1 MLDIKFVRENPD
13 TVKENIKK
21 KFQDEKLPLVD
32 EVIDLDVKYRAAMT
46 EANELRASR
55 NALSKKVGQLMGQ
68 AKKDP
73 SKLAEAEEAKAQ
85 VKANADRLAELET
98 LHDELAVRIRK
109 IMLTIPNIIDPSVP
123 IGPDD
128 SANVE
133 VERFGEPAV
142 PDFDIPYHTEI
153 MESFNG
159 VDMDSAGRVSGSGFY
174 YLMGDI
180 ARLHSAVTAYGRD
193 FMIDKGFTYC
203 IPPFMIH
210 GNVVEGVMSQTD
222 MDAMVYK
229 IEGED
234 LYLIGTC
241 EHSMIGKFI
250 DQILPEAS
258 LPQTLTSYSPCFR
271 KEKGAHGIEER
282 GVYRIHQF
290 EKQEMIV
297 VCKPEESRDW
307 YEKMWRY
314 SVELFR
320 NLEIPV
326 RQLEC
331 CSGDLADLK
340 VKSCD
345 IEAWSPRQKK
355 YFEVC
360 SCSNL
365 GDAQARRLKIRV
377 KGEDGKMYL
386 PHTLNNTV
394 VAPPRML
401 IAFLENHL
409 RADGSVNIPEVLR
422 PYMGGKEVLIPCK
435 K

>member
-1 MLDIKFVRENPD
+1 MLDMKFVRENPEA
-13 TVKENIKK
+13 VKENIKK
-21 KFQDEKLPLVD
+21 KFQDAKLPLVD
-32 EVIDLDVKYRAAMT
+32 EVLALDEENRAAVS
-46 EANELRASR
+46 EANDLRASR
-55 NALSKKVGQLMGQ
+55 NTLSKQVGMLMGQ

-73 SKLAEAEEAKAQ
+73 SKLAEAEAVKAQ
-85 VKANADRLAELET
+85 VKANADRLAELEAKET
-98 LHDELAVRIRK
+98 ELAAKIRH
-109 IMLTIPNIIDPSVP
+109 IMLQIPNIIDPSVP

-133 VERFGEPAV
+133 VQRFGEPV
-142 PDFDIPYHTEI
+142 TPDFEIPYHTQI

-159 VDMDSAGRVSGSGFY
+159 IDMDAAGRVSGNGFY

-180 ARLHSAVTAYGRD
+180 ARLHEAVLAYARD
-193 FMIDKGFTYC
+193 FMINKGFTFC

-222 MDAMVYK
+222 MEAMMYK

-234 LYLIGTC
+234 LYLIGTS

-250 DQILPEAS
+250 DQIIPEAT

-282 GVYRIHQF
+282 GIYRIHQF

-297 VCKPEESRDW
+297 VCKPEESKDW
-307 YEKMWRY
+307 YEKLWNF

-320 NLEIPV
+320 SMDIPV

-345 IEAWSPRQKK
+345 IEAWSPRQQK

-365 GDAQARRLKIRV
+365 GDAQARRLRIRY
-377 KGEDGKMYL
+377 KDENGKMQL
-386 PHTLNNTV
+386 CHTLNNTC

-401 IAFLENHL
+401 IAFLENNL
-409 RADGSVNIPEVLR
+409 QADGTVKIPEVLW
-422 PYMGGKEVLIPCK
+422 PYMGGTKVLVPKEK
-435 K
+435 